1 MMPTMDEKALLAHI
15 NELVDEEHRLR
26 TAVQAGKISAAEE
39 HERLRQVEEQLDQ
52 LWDLMRR
59 RRAAK
64 LAGTSPDEVDER
76 SIGEVEGYL
85 Q

>member
-1 MMPTMDEKALLAHI
+1 MIFAMDEKTLHAQI
-15 NELVDEEHRLR
+15 NDLVNEEHRLR
-26 TAVQAGKISAAEE
+26 TAVQAGKISADEE
-39 HERLRQVEEQLDQ
+39 HTRLRHVEEQLDQ

-76 SIGEVEGYL
+76 SIKEVEGYL

>member
-1 MMPTMDEKALLAHI
+1 MIPTMDEKALLAHI
-15 NELVDEEHRLR
+15 NELVDEEHQLR
-26 TAVQAGKISAAEE
+26 TAVQTGKMSAAEE
-39 HERLRQVEEQLDQ
+39 HARLRTVEEQLDQ

-64 LAGTSPDEVDER
+64 LAGISPDEVDER
-76 SIGEVEGYL
+76 SISEVEGYL

>member
-1 MMPTMDEKALLAHI
+1 MIFAMDEKTLLAHI
-15 NELVDEEHRLR
+15 NDLVNEEHQLR
-26 TAVQAGKISAAEE
+26 TAVQTGKISAAEE
-39 HERLRQVEEQLDQ
+39 HARLSHVEQQLDQ

-76 SIGEVEGYL
+76 TIKEVEGYL